1 MESKGI
7 LKSVSKDWLSGKFQ
21 IIFELEQD
29 ISNQIEAIRDK
40 TLRITAKQWR
50 DKRSLDANAY
60 YWVLIGKLSEALHI
74 SKPRAHN
81 IMLRRY
87 GQCMMIDG
95 ARAYIRIPDTEKA
108 ENEALEALEY
118 HIRPTSEVVTG
129 NNGANYR
136 TYVMLM
142 GSSQYDTAEMS
153 HLIDGIVSECKE
165 LGIETLPPDELAR
178 MMADYEHNR
187 RRRHG

>member
-7 LKSVSKDWLSGKFQ
+7 LKGISKDWVSGKFCVT
-21 IIFELEQD
+21 FELDQN
-29 ISNQIEAIRDK
+29 ISGQVEAMQDK

-87 GQCMMIDG
+87 GQCMTIDG
-95 ARAYIRIPDTEKA
+95 ARTYIRIPDTERA

-129 NNGANYR
+129 NNGVNYR

-178 MMADYEHNR
+178 MMADYEQNR